1 MSSVNSCAVELLL
14 LTGLWGG
21 KDVMGRQGCNVLIPV
36 QSLLLRT
43 GLWGGNFVM
52 H

>member
-1 MSSVNSCAVELLL
+1 MSSVNSCAVFSPSY
-14 LTGLWGG
+14 GI
-21 KDVMGRQGCNVLIPV
+21 VGRQGCHALLIPV

-43 GLWGGNFVM
+43 GLWGGKDIM